1 MRRFVLT
8 GAPGSGKSSIL
19 AVLADRGHSVVPEAA
34 TDVVAGRQAQGIAE
48 PWDAPGFIDAVL
60 ALQLSRQQQPVIGS
74 ASVQV
79 FDRSPICTLA
89 LARYLGRP
97 IPTALARELERLD
110 RSAFYERAVF
120 AVRPIGSVEP
130 TDARR
135 ISYQD
140 ALGFERLH
148 DAAYVECGYELIDVP
163 AGPVEERAAII
174 EAVIAG

>member
-19 AVLADRGHSVVPEAA
+19 AVLADRGYAVVPEAA
-34 TDVVAGRQAQGIAE
+34 TDVISGRQAQGVDE

-60 ALQLSRQQQPVIGS
+60 ALQLSRQQQPVADA
-74 ASVQV
+74 ASVQF

-97 IPTALARELERLD
+97 IPAALARELDRLD
-110 RSAFYERAVF
+110 RSAFYEKLVF

-130 TDARR
+130 SDARR
-135 ISYQD
+135 IGYQD
-140 ALGFERLH
+140 SLAFQRLH

-163 AGPVEERAAII
+163 AGAVEERATII